1 MNHKMNHSIRS
12 LLPAGILV
20 LTLVSCEK
28 TYYAE
33 LPPVEQK
40 IVMNGIM
47 APDYGLWLNLS
58 SCVNSSEPESAS
70 FMPVNGAIV
79 GYYQNGELIAS
90 LVSSGGRGDYYET
103 DFKPVPGYRYRITAD
118 AYGIPEASTLV
129 TIPYPVEIKDFDTN
143 IVVSRR
149 RNGSSYYDEAE
160 FFIDFSIQDPDTLV
174 NYYMLGVYY
183 LDDDAYTPLQVETED
198 INMNIHIQ
206 DGLSILAWDD
216 RNFNGQLTGFTVNFR
231 MVRDP
236 GFETRIRITLY
247 SIEKEY
253 FTYLKSYA
261 QNFTIL
267 NDDALMYEPVQ
278 VSSNVTG
285 GYGILAAVSSVSVTF
300 SYRF

>member
-1 MNHKMNHSIRS
+1 MNYYIRS
-12 LLPAGILV
+12 LLLPIIIV
-20 LTLVSCEK
+20 LTMASCEK

-33 LPPVEQK
+33 LPPVDKK

-47 APDYGLWLNLS
+47 TPDYGLWLNLS
-58 SCVNSSEPESAS
+58 SCVSSSDPESAS
-70 FMPVNGAIV
+70 FKPVNGAIV
-79 GYYQNGELIAS
+79 GYYQNGKLIAS
-90 LVSSGGRGDYYET
+90 LVSSGTGGDYYET
-103 DFKPVPGYRYRITAD
+103 DFKPVPGYQYRITAD

-129 TIPYPVEIKDFDTN
+129 TVPYPVEIQNFDTN
-143 IVVSRR
+143 IVVSRQ
-149 RNGSSYYDEAE
+149 RNGSYYYDETE
-160 FFIDFSIQDPDTLV
+160 FFIEFGIQDPDTLV

-183 LDDDAYTPLQVETED
+183 MDLDAYRPIEVQTED

-216 RNFNGQLTGFTVNFR
+216 LNINGQLTGFTVNFR
-231 MVRDP
+231 MVQDP
-236 GFETRIRITLY
+236 GFETLFRVTLY

-278 VSSNVTG
+278 VSSNITG
-285 GYGILAAVSSVSVTF
+285 GYGILAAVSSNSVTF
-300 SYRF
+300 GYRF